1 MGLFFPLLCSL
12 VPLPEEKIVSEKK
25 KGESALVHLDFH
37 SGKKEQWE
45 GNRML
50 SLWFILAEPNSSLSI
65 LFKAYF

>member
-1 MGLFFPLLCSL
+1 M
-12 VPLPEEKIVSEKK
+12 VSEE
-25 KGESALVHLDFH
+25 KGESMSVHPDFH

-50 SLWFILAEPNSSLSI
+50 FLCFILLDLNSSLSM